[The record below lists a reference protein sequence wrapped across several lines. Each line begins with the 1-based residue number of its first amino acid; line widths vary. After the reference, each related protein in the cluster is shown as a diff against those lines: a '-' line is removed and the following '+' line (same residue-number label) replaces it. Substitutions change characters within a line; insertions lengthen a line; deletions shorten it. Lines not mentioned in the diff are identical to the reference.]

1 VQPRLRAACAAFC
14 LLLWCLGC
22 AAAAGAGM
30 PANATPAAVVPGSIA
45 PGQRFVSVAF
55 HDVVDDP
62 AQLDADAVTT
72 DRLVAFFDHLRG
84 AGWTA
89 VSLDDI
95 EAARRGIKPLP
106 ERAILIT
113 FDDGYA
119 SLYTRVFP
127 LALAYRMP
135 VVAALV
141 TGWMQ
146 AAPGTTV
153 TYGDQQV
160 PREKFVTWAQVR
172 EMQASGLIEFASHS
186 HDLHR
191 GVIGNP
197 QGNSMPAAVTRLY
210 GDGRYETELEHRQRV
225 ADDLRT
231 SRDLIARQTGVA
243 PRTLVWPFG
252 RYSANAVEVA
262 QSLGYRFALTLDP
275 EPADAALPMALSRY
289 LPTHDPKLAEID
301 INLRYV
307 EELPA
312 ATRFACVDPAAL
324 WTGDL
329 AGTDEQLGKLIER
342 LRKLG
347 ATAVVIDAAKA
358 GADGRLQAAWFPNTQ
373 LPLQADLLS
382 RLAWQIQTRAGVQA
396 FVRLPAAA
404 ARATLGSDER
414 VRALF
419 RELGVMVPASGL
431 WLDGTPAL
439 VAQGAAPGEGGAM
452 PWQTY
457 RQRRDFNAT
466 GLPEADALA
475 LAAFHEAERARPR
488 LRLALAA
495 APGTPAVPSALADTT
510 WFPVPA
516 DAAPDA
522 SPGAPL
528 AAMPGAARV
537 QALTMQRPAGINP
550 ARRTGLVW
558 AGDTAVPA
566 EPLGAAVRALQVG
579 GGSAFGWCPDVLA
592 SDEPAALRV
601 APDVSA
607 SRFPLRP

>member
-1 VQPRLRAACAAFC
+1 MNRMRWLLCLFAWWLGTGPVLAA
-14 LLLWCLGC
+14 
-22 AAAAGAGM
+22 
-30 PANATPAAVVPGSIA
+30 PGDIA
-45 PGQRFVSVAF
+45 PGLRFVSVAF

-95 EAARRGIKPLP
+95 DAARRGVRPLP

-141 TGWMQ
+141 GSWMQ
-146 AAPGTTV
+146 APPGSTV
-153 TYGDQQV
+153 AYGDLQV

-191 GVIGNP
+191 GVVGNP
-197 QGNSMPAAVTRLY
+197 QGNSMPAAVTRQY
-210 GDGRYETELEHRQRV
+210 GASRYETDAEHRRRL

-231 SRDLIARQTGVA
+231 SRELIARETGVA
-243 PRTLVWPFG
+243 PRALVWPFG
-252 RYSANAVEVA
+252 RYSATAVQVAHEV
-262 QSLGYRFALTLDP
+262 GYRFALTLDP

-289 LPTHDPKLAEID
+289 LPTHDPKLGEVD
-301 INLRYV
+301 LNLRYV

-312 ATRFACVDPAAL
+312 AQRFVCVDPARL

-329 AGTDEQLGKLIER
+329 AGTDDKLGQLIER
-342 LRKLG
+342 MRKLG
-347 ATAVVIDAAKA
+347 ATAVLIDAART
-358 GADGRLQAAWFPNTQ
+358 GSDGRLDAAWFPNAL
-373 LPLQADLLS
+373 LPMQADLLS
-382 RLAWQIQTRAGVQA
+382 RLAWQMQTRAGVQA
-396 FVRLPAAA
+396 FVRLPVAA

-414 VRALF
+414 VLALF
-419 RELGVMVPASGL
+419 SELGAMVPATGL
-431 WLDGTPAL
+431 WLDDAPAL
-439 VAQGAAPGEGGAM
+439 AALAAAPGEGGAM

-457 RQRRDFNAT
+457 RQRRAFD
-466 GLPEADALA
+466 GSRLPSADALA
-475 LAAFHEAERARPR
+475 LQAFHAFEHARPR
-488 LRLALAA
+488 LRLALQ
-495 APGTPAVPSALADTT
+495 APPGAPPVPSALADIT
-510 WFPVPA
+510 WL
-516 DAAPDA
+516 AAPA
-522 SPGAPL
+522 GATTP
-528 AAMPGAARV
+528 AARARAV
-537 QALTMQRPAGINP
+537 TEGRPAGINP
-550 ARRTGLVW
+550 ARRTGLWW
-558 AGDTAVPA
+558 AGDAAPPA
-566 EPLGAAVRALQVG
+566 DALGRTTRDVQVG
-579 GGSAFGWCPDVLA
+579 GGTVVGWCPDVMA
-592 SDEPAALRV
+592 SDEPAAARV